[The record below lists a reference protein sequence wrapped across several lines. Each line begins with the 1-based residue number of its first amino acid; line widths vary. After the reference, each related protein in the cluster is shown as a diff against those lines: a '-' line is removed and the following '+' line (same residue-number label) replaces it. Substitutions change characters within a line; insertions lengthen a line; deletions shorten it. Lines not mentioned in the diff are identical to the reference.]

1 MTAAGV
7 DQVRAALA
15 RAVSLAPEAG
25 MHAAIAAVSQ
35 SLRLPSHAVS
45 DAAGLCGVCAR
56 GPHPNGDPLCVPH
69 EDSPMPLRNGVVI
82 NPRAAWPFP
91 PAFEVHA

>member
-1 MTAAGV
+1 MTIIDPGR
-7 DQVRAALA
+7 VRVALA

-25 MHAAIAAVSQ
+25 MHAAIAAVAQ
-35 SLRLPSHAVS
+35 AMGLPTYAVS

-69 EDSPMPLRNGVVI
+69 EDSPMPLRAGGTLD
-82 NPRAAWPFP
+82 PRCAWPFP
-91 PAFEVHA
+91 PSVEVHA